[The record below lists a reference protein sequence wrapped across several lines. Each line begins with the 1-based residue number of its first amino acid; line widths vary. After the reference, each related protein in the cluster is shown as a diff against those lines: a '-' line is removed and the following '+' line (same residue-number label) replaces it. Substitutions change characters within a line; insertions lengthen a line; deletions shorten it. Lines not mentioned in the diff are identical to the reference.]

1 MRCFARWLTEP
12 FYRSWAQVTLGEYI
26 EVMARRPVVHDDFN
40 DSSMVILSW
49 PYPSYLYNYTVSGY
63 SIPRLVQLTPHF
75 VPQWGLQCPSAY
87 DSTGRWNLARYNAT
101 VWL

>member
-1 MRCFARWLTEP
+1 LRKLDWVCVCMRCFARWLTEP

-75 VPQWGLQCPSAY
+75 VPQWG
-87 DSTGRWNLARYNAT
+87 YNALAHMT
-101 VWL
+101 VQGVGT